1 MYSLNFVDK
10 KFVNET
16 FNKLHAQKRMKY
28 INQFIS
34 HEYSIFVIWRT
45 IFDFDNSKRKKRV
58 IVNIRDFNKII
69 VIDSYFMSLQIDII
83 VAVIE
88 CRFIF
93 VFDVVDFFHQWLVKL
108 IDRHKLTIVS
118 HREQKQFNVTIMNF
132 KNFSSYVQRK
142 IDAILRNL
150 RDFIRVYVD
159 DIVVFF
165 NTFEKHMTH
174 LHSMFQRLNF
184 YDISLSLKKFFL
196 SYFTIALL
204 EQKIDVFDFITAT
217 NKLET
222 IVKLDFSYIL
232 KNLKIYLNFTKW
244 LREFVTFYAQKTNA
258 LQRRKILLLRQF
270 SFNKKTI
277 RKIYS
282 NKTMINNFS
291 IEKLKFYRFLQ
302 KTFNKTSFLMHFN
315 SNRQFYIN
323 IDVFK
328 RREFET
334 IIYHFQIDVNLDKF
348 KRNDIEFVLFLS
360 RMLSEIE
367 TKYWFIEL
375 KMCDFVW
382 IVCRIRYIIETIKNI
397 IVMFTNHAINIFIVK
412 QITMNSNNTNKLNLR
427 FVRVSIDLSQFRLE
441 MKYKSKKITLFSTFC
456 LDWRQKTKR
465 LNEILKILLIFTII
479 MKT

>member
-1 MYSLNFVDK
+1 MSYWVSIVNVIANYSNLWNDNEFIVRISFEKWMLIEIKSNVKIETIKMYSLNFVDK
-10 KFVNET
+10 KLINNT
-16 FNKLHAQKRMKY
+16 FDKLHAQKRMKY
-28 INQFIS
+28 INQSIL
-34 HEYSIFVIWRT
+34 HEYSIFAIWR
-45 IFDFDNSKRKKRV
+45 IVFDFDDSKRKRRV
-58 IVNIRDFNKII
+58 VVNIRDLNKII
-69 VIDSYFMSLQIDII
+69 FIDSYFMSLQANII
-83 VAVIE
+83 VVVID
-88 CRFIF
+88 CRFISI
-93 VFDVVDFFHQWLVKL
+93 FDVVDFFHQWLVKL
-108 IDRHKLTIVS
+108 ADRHKLTIVS

-184 YDISLSLKKFFL
+184 YDINLSLKKFFL
-196 SYFTIALL
+196 NYLTIAFL
-204 EQKIDVFDFITAT
+204 EQKVDVFDFITAT

-282 NKTMINNFS
+282 KKTMINNFS
-291 IEKLKFYRFLQ
+291 IEKLKSYRLLQ

-315 SNRQFYIN
+315 SNRQFYID

-328 RREFET
+328 RCEFET
-334 IIYHFQIDVNLDKF
+334 MIYHFKIDVNLNKF
-348 KRNDIEFVLFLS
+348 KRNDIEFILFLS

-367 TKYWFIEL
+367 IKYWFTKL
-375 KMCDFVW
+375 KMCDFV
-382 IVCRIRYIIETIKNI
+382 
-397 IVMFTNHAINIFIVK
+397 
-412 QITMNSNNTNKLNLR
+412 
-427 FVRVSIDLSQFRLE
+427 
-441 MKYKSKKITLFSTFC
+441 
-456 LDWRQKTKR
+456 
-465 LNEILKILLIFTII
+465 
-479 MKT
+479 